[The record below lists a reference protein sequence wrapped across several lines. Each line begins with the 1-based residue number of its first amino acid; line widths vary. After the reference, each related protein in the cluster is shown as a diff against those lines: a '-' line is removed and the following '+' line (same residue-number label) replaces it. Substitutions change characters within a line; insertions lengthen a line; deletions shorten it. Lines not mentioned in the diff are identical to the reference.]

1 MARTVG
7 IIGLGLL
14 GASLAKA
21 LRAYTTYDVIGY
33 ARRQEICDIAL
44 ADGCVSQAFTEVEPV
59 IEGADI
65 VVFALPPQT
74 NSELFV
80 KVAHLF
86 RPGQV
91 VTDVSSAKDEF
102 ANTVYA
108 HIPEGVHFV
117 SVHPMAG
124 SEKGGYEEAHKDL
137 FQKMGWIVLE
147 DEKQPAY
154 DATVAQEL
162 ADMGRAVGSR
172 IEYVDMKRHDGCLA
186 MVSHMPHMLASV
198 MITAVGGD
206 ELGDK
211 RMSLS
216 AGGLRDST
224 RTASGLPSMWQEI
237 IYGNRHNV
245 LEAIHKVE
253 QELEV
258 VKALLQADDNGD
270 GLGEYLARGK
280 VIRDRLPSLTIDKKY

>member
-33 ARRQEICDIAL
+33 ARRQEICDLAL
-44 ADGCVSQAFTEVEPV
+44 ADGCVSQVFTAVEPV
-59 IEGADI
+59 IMGADI

-86 RPGQV
+86 QAGQV

-102 ANTVYA
+102 AHAVYA

-124 SEKGGYEEAHKDL
+124 SEKGGYEEGHKDL
-137 FQKMGWIVLE
+137 FQKMGWIVLA
-147 DEKQPAY
+147 DEEQRAY

-172 IEYVDMKRHDGCLA
+172 IEYVDMKRHVGCLA
-186 MVSHMPHMLASV
+186 MVSRMPHM
-198 MITAVGGD
+198 
-206 ELGDK
+206 
-211 RMSLS
+211 
-216 AGGLRDST
+216 
-224 RTASGLPSMWQEI
+224 
-237 IYGNRHNV
+237 
-245 LEAIHKVE
+245 
-253 QELEV
+253 
-258 VKALLQADDNGD
+258 
-270 GLGEYLARGK
+270 
-280 VIRDRLPSLTIDKKY
+280 

>member
-1 MARTVG
+1 MTRTVG

-33 ARRQEICDIAL
+33 ARRQEICDVAL
-44 ADGCVSQAFTEVEPV
+44 AEGCVSQAFTIVEPV
-59 IEGADI
+59 ITGADI
-65 VVFALPPQT
+65 VVFALPPET
-74 NSELFV
+74 NGRLFEE
-80 KVAHLF
+80 VAHLF

-102 ANTVYA
+102 ASTVYA

-117 SVHPMAG
+117 SIHPMAG
-124 SEKGGYEEAHKDL
+124 SEKGGYEEAHQDL
-137 FQKMGWIVLE
+137 FQKMGWIILE
-147 DEKQPAY
+147 DEVQSAY
-154 DATVAQEL
+154 DATVAREL
-162 ADMGRAVGSR
+162 AGMGRAVGSR
-172 IEYVDMKRHDGCLA
+172 IEYVEMEHHDEYLA
-186 MVSHMPHMLASV
+186 MVSHMPHMLASI
-198 MITAVGGD
+198 MITTAGGD

-237 IYGNRHNV
+237 IYGNRMNV
-245 LEAIHKVE
+245 LKAIENVE
-253 QELEV
+253 QELAT
-258 VKALLQADDNGD
+258 VKQLLHTNDNGD
-270 GLGEYLARGK
+270 SLGQYLERAK
-280 VIRDRLPSLTIDKKY
+280 QIRDRLPSLTIDKQ

>member
-1 MARTVG
+1 MTRTVG

-33 ARRQEICDIAL
+33 ARRQEVCDLAL
-44 ADGCVSQAFTEVEPV
+44 ADGCVSQAFTMVEPV
-59 IEGADI
+59 ITGADI
-65 VVFALPPQT
+65 VVFALPPET
-74 NSELFV
+74 NGRLFEE
-80 KVAHLF
+80 VAHLF
-86 RPGQV
+86 RSGQV

-102 ANTVYA
+102 ASTVYA

-117 SVHPMAG
+117 SIHPMAG
-124 SEKGGYEEAHKDL
+124 SEKGGYAEAHQDL

-147 DEKQPAY
+147 DEAQSAY
-154 DATVAQEL
+154 DATVAREL

-172 IEYVDMKRHDGCLA
+172 IEYVEMEHHDKYLA
-186 MVSHMPHMLASV
+186 MVSHMPHMLASI
-198 MITAVGGD
+198 MITTAGGD

-224 RTASGLPSMWQEI
+224 RTASGLPSMWREI
-237 IYGNRHNV
+237 IYGNRMNV
-245 LEAIHKVE
+245 LKAIEHVE
-253 QELEV
+253 QELAT
-258 VKALLQADDNGD
+258 VKQLLHATDNGD
-270 GLGEYLARGK
+270 SLGQYLERVK
-280 VIRDRLPSLTIDKKY
+280 QIRDRLPILTIDKQ